1 MQGSWSSMGESLS
14 SLLDDSDIPQVSD
27 YNSEGEWLCAILDK
41 SLQDTAFDSNN
52 TTNEEG

>member
-1 MQGSWSSMGESLS
+1 MGESLS